1 MKESQA
7 LASFG
12 ALSQQT
18 RLQIVRS
25 LVRAGPEGTAAG
37 EIAEE
42 LAVSPSN
49 LSFHLRE
56 LEQAGIISS
65 RRASRSI
72 IYVAEYQALNA
83 LIRFLMEDC
92 CAGRPE
98 ICDLR
103 TPKRDCKPRN

>member
-1 MKESQA
+1 MKESKA

-56 LEQAGIISS
+56 LEQAGIIPRAA
-65 RRASRSI
+65 RRARSSM
-72 IYVAEYQALNA
+72 LPNT
-83 LIRFLMEDC
+83 R
-92 CAGRPE
+92 R
-98 ICDLR
+98 
-103 TPKRDCKPRN
+103 